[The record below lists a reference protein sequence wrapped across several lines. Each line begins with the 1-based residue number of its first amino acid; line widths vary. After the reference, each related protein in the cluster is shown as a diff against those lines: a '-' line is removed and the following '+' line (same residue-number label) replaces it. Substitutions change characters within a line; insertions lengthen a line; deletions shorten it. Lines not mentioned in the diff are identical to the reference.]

1 MMIKK
6 VPVMTQEILK
16 FLIKAQIN
24 ELTESIIYAKLAN
37 ISKDPKNKKTLL
49 VISMQE
55 KKHHDIRKS
64 YTNVSVKPNNFR
76 ISFFVMIVKI
86 FWLSFGIKLMEKWEV
101 YAQQSYSKL
110 GGLVPELVKIQK
122 DEEAHEKRLIDMLND
137 KGLFYMWSIVLWLN
151 DALVELT
158 GVLAW
163 LTLGLQNT
171 NLIAVVGL
179 ITGISA
185 SFSMWASEYLST
197 KAEWNDSKAFTS
209 SLYTRSAYFITVVF
223 LILPYMFIKNPF
235 IALLVTMLV
244 ALIIIALFNRYVSI
258 AQNHNFRR
266 KFLEMAMI
274 SMWVAIIS
282 FGIGFVVRSVF
293 GLEV

>member
-24 ELTESIIYAKLAN
+24 ELTESIIYYKLAN
-37 ISKDPKNKKTLL
+37 ISKDPKNKKTLSI
-49 VISMQE
+49 ISMQE
-55 KKHHDIRKS
+55 KKHHDIWKS
-64 YTNVSVKPNNFR
+64 YTNVEVKPNNFR

-122 DEEAHEKRLIDMLND
+122 DEEGHEKKLIDMLND
-137 KGLFYMWSIVLWLN
+137 KWLFYMWSIVLWLN

-197 KAEWNDSKAFTS
+197 KAEWNDSKALTS

-223 LILPYMFIKNPF
+223 LILPYIFIKNPF

-274 SMWVAIIS
+274 SMGVAIIS
-282 FGIGFVVRSVF
+282 FGIGFVIRSVF